1 MYVPNKYLVIFIY
14 ICGLFSN
21 SIDAL
26 INYIS
31 LQVLEYNF
39 PNVAYNANNVFIKIF
54 YDNYSRNFYK
64 KKNSEISKIRRKM
77 RDAVKGHF

>member
-1 MYVPNKYLVIFIY
+1 MYISNKYLAIFIY

-21 SIDAL
+21 SIDTM
-26 INYIS
+26 INCIS
-31 LQVLEYNF
+31 LQVLECNF
-39 PNVAYNANNVFIKIF
+39 PNVAYNADNVFIKIF

-77 RDAVKGHF
+77 

>member
-64 KKNSEISKIRRKM
+64 KKKT
-77 RDAVKGHF
+77 VKFLKFVEK

>member
-1 MYVPNKYLVIFIY
+1 MY

-21 SIDAL
+21 SIDAM

-64 KKNSEISKIRRKM
+64 KKKQ
-77 RDAVKGHF
+77 